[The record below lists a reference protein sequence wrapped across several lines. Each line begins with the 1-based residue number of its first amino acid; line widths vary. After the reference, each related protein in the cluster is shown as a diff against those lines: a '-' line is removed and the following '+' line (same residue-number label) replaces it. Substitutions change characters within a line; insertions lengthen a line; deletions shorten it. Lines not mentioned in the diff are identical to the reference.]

1 MKTIDTK
8 SLLIGLLFGVC
19 ILLALGAAGEKQGD
33 VGRYQVA
40 SPDINTCFVID
51 TATGQVWRKMASSRG
66 GKSFA
71 TPDEWKTDSYSGR
84 ERPRQD
90 ADKFLQP

>member
-19 ILLALGAAGEKQGD
+19 VLLALGAASGKQED

-40 SPDINTCFVID
+40 CPDSQSVCFVID
-51 TATGQVWRKMASSRG
+51 TATGQVWRKIAGSSGR
-66 GKSFA
+66 SFA
-71 TPDEWKTDSYSGR
+71 SPEEWKR
-84 ERPRQD
+84 
-90 ADKFLQP
+90 